1 MLSKENAAKVIFTG
15 LYRCKPNE
23 KYCYGDMYWC
33 RNWTFR
39 PVCIV
44 EKDEWY
50 MIDTYANKRIELTDD
65 NFNEFKLVFDFKD
78 VNEYK
83 GPKERISDYNEN
95 DYFIEA
101 VDSGGW
107 EFPKMFVKSGAWK
120 NKEHV
125 LERLN
130 NEVTT
135 LERQLKQTREKYEK
149 VKKDEF
155 PWWEI

>member
-1 MLSKENAAKVIFTG
+1 MLSKENAEKVIFTG
-15 LYRCKPNE
+15 LYRCKPSK
-23 KYCYGDMYWC
+23 KYCHGDMHWC

-39 PVCIV
+39 LVCIV

-50 MIDTYANKRIELTDD
+50 MIDTYSNKKIELTDD
-65 NFNEFKLVFDFKD
+65 NFDEFKLVFDFKD

-107 EFPKMFVKSGAWK
+107 SYPRMFVKNGARK

-130 NEVTT
+130 NEVNT
-135 LERQLKQTREKYEK
+135 LEWQLKRAKEKYEK
-149 VKKDEF
+149 VKNE
-155 PWWEI
+155 EISWQDV

>member
-50 MIDTYANKRIELTDD
+50 MIDTYANKRIELTDG
-65 NFNEFKLVFDFKD
+65 NFDEFKLIFDFKD

-83 GPKERISDYNEN
+83 GPEERIRDYSEN

-101 VDSGGW
+101 VDNGGW
-107 EFPKMFVKSGAWK
+107 RCPKMFVKNGARK
-120 NKEHV
+120 NKECV
-125 LERLN
+125 LGRLN
-130 NEVTT
+130 YEVNT
-135 LERQLKQTREKYEK
+135 LEWQLKRAKEKYEK
-149 VKKDEF
+149 VKNE
-155 PWWEI
+155 EISWQDV